1 MAAAASRAEPQKAR
15 TASTASAA
23 TAAAARA
30 QRLGILSGGRLSIRQ
45 GTWQASL

>member
-1 MAAAASRAEPQKAR
+1 MVMVTHDS
-15 TASTASAA
+15 SI
-23 TAAAARA
+23 AARA